1 MEGWQRAFVLH
12 ARPYSET
19 SLLLDFFTEHQGRVR
34 VLAKGARSRRSALKG
49 VLQPFTPLLARW
61 SGRGE
66 VKTLRSAE
74 PVSLGLP
81 LTGLM
86 LYSGLYINELL
97 SRVLAHETDYSTLF
111 YDYLQCL
118 QWLAGATG
126 SPEPA
131 LRRFELALLSHLGY
145 GVDFLHCA
153 GSGEP
158 VDDVMTYRYREEK
171 GFTASVLLDNYS
183 FSGRELRA
191 LAEREFPD
199 IDTLRTAKRF
209 TRMAL
214 KPYLGGKP
222 LKSRELFHQFLDR
235 RPRATR
241 QESAG
246 KAAAGKPGADGDE
259 GKQ

>member
-12 ARPYSET
+12 GRHYSET
-19 SLLLDFFTEHQGRVR
+19 SLLLDFFTENDGRVR
-34 VLAKGARSRRSALKG
+34 ILAKGARSRRSALKG
-49 VLQPFTPLLARW
+49 VLQPFTPLLIRW

-74 PVSLGLP
+74 PVSMGLP

-86 LYSGLYINELL
+86 LYSGLYTNELL
-97 SRVLAHETDYSTLF
+97 SRVLVHETDYSSLF
-111 YDYLQCL
+111 FDYLHCL
-118 QWLAGATG
+118 QTLAGATG

-131 LRRFELALLSHLGY
+131 LRRFELSLLGHLGY

-158 VDDVMTYRYREEK
+158 VSDDMTYRYRAEK
-171 GFTASVLLDNYS
+171 GFIASVILDHYS
-183 FSGRELRA
+183 FTGRELRS
-191 LAEREFPD
+191 LAAREFTD
-199 IDTLRTAKRF
+199 IDTLRAAKRF

-222 LKSRELFHQFLDR
+222 LKSAELFRQFM
-235 RPRATR
+235 TR
-241 QESAG
+241 KPAFKPLPNDSASS
-246 KAAAGKPGADGDE
+246 
-259 GKQ
+259 

>member
-1 MEGWQRAFVLH
+1 M
-12 ARPYSET
+12 
-19 SLLLDFFTEHQGRVR
+19 
-34 VLAKGARSRRSALKG
+34 
-49 VLQPFTPLLARW
+49 
-61 SGRGE
+61 
-66 VKTLRSAE
+66 
-74 PVSLGLP
+74 
-81 LTGLM
+81 
-86 LYSGLYINELL
+86 
-97 SRVLAHETDYSTLF
+97 
-111 YDYLQCL
+111 
-118 QWLAGATG
+118 
-126 SPEPA
+126 
-131 LRRFELALLSHLGY
+131 LSHLGY

-171 GFTASVLLDNYS
+171 GFIDSILLDNYS

-199 IDTLRTAKRF
+199 IDTLRAAKRF

-246 KAAAGKPGADGDE
+246 EVAARKPGAPGPDGAE